1 MIYVRILSI
10 SDSSCIDLASLE
22 KLSLQQIADLANSE
36 FENMTEGSASDIRQV
51 LANGYTLPSIMI
63 IKVKGDS
70 GLVGNLLVADVCQC
84 GPVERSVQLLK
95 QMVLAMDPTS
105 MSENELSSQESF
117 LTCLLTPFVGGDALS
132 AFVFDLQ
139 PEVYYSNPRALHHG
153 LQFAEAV
160 RRIKNR
166 ATQHSENPL
175 IKELSELAVFN
186 EKLESERKTAHRQ
199 LASLKH
205 SMSKLQEDRTK
216 LVSAFKS
223 ANSNNEIQRLE
234 FEYEHAKMELEQIE
248 LQDQLRKCEIEIVTL
263 DQQNIDLIQ
272 GLQYSE
278 AMAKQLEVRKVLS
291 KFLEFLEGY
300 ETKI

>member
-1 MIYVRILSI
+1 MTCPFRILSI
-10 SDSSCIDLASLE
+10 SDSSCIDLGSLE
-22 KLSLQQIADLANSE
+22 KISLHQVADLANTD
-36 FENMTEGSASDIRQV
+36 FENMTEGSVRDIRQV
-51 LANGYTLPSIMI
+51 LANGYTLPSHHHHQSQ
-63 IKVKGDS
+63 GDW
-70 GLVGNLLVADVCQC
+70 GLVGNLLVADLCQC
-84 GPVERSVQLLK
+84 GPVEKSVQLLK

-105 MSENELSSQESF
+105 MSENELPSQESF
-117 LTCLLTPFVGGDALS
+117 LTCLLTPFVGGDALG

-139 PEVYYSNPRALHHG
+139 SEVYDSNPRALHHG

-166 ATQHSENPL
+166 ATQHSQNPL

-199 LASLKH
+199 LASLKY
-205 SMSKLQEDRTK
+205 SMSKLQEDRTR

-223 ANSNNEIQRLE
+223 ANSSSEMQRLE
-234 FEYEHAKMELEQIE
+234 FEYEHAKMELEQVE

-272 GLQYSE
+272 GLQHSE
-278 AMAKQLEVRKVLS
+278 DLAKQLEVSEWVCRV
-291 KFLEFLEGY
+291 FR
-300 ETKI
+300 IP

>member
-1 MIYVRILSI
+1 M
-10 SDSSCIDLASLE
+10 
-22 KLSLQQIADLANSE
+22 
-36 FENMTEGSASDIRQV
+36 
-51 LANGYTLPSIMI
+51 
-63 IKVKGDS
+63 
-70 GLVGNLLVADVCQC
+70 
-84 GPVERSVQLLK
+84 QLLK
-95 QMVLAMDPTS
+95 QMVLAMDPMS
-105 MSENELSSQESF
+105 MSDNELSSQESF

-132 AFVFDLQ
+132 AFVFDIQ
-139 PEVYYSNPRALHHG
+139 PEVYYVNPRALHHG

-205 SMSKLQEDRTK
+205 SMGKLQEDRTR

-223 ANSNNEIQRLE
+223 ANSNSEMQRLE
-234 FEYEHAKMELEQIE
+234 FEYEHAKMEVEQVE
-248 LQDQLRKCEIEIVTL
+248 LQDQLRRCEIEIVTL

-272 GLQYSE
+272 GLQHSE
-278 AMAKQLEVRKVLS
+278 ALAKQLEVSEHAV
-291 KFLEFLEGY
+291 E
-300 ETKI
+300 